1 MEIEFDPAK
10 DQANIAKHGI
20 SLAEAK
26 DFEIQAVVRDERR
39 NYDEDRFNA
48 FGLLHGRTY
57 CLTFAV
63 RAGRVRA
70 ISLRRA
76 RAKEYRRHVV

>member
-1 MEIEFDPAK
+1 VEIEFDPAK
-10 DQANIAKHGI
+10 DEANVAKHGV
-20 SLAEAK
+20 SLAAAK
-26 DFEIQAVVRDERR
+26 DFEIHAVVRDERR
-39 NYDEDRFNA
+39 AYAEDRFNA
-48 FGLLHGRTY
+48 FGVLHARFY

-63 RAGRVRA
+63 REGRIRA

>member
-10 DQANIAKHGI
+10 DRANIAKHGV
-20 SLAEAK
+20 SLAAAK

-48 FGLLHGRTY
+48 FGLLHGRAY

>member
-1 MEIEFDPAK
+1 MKIEVDPAK
-10 DQANIAKHGI
+10 DQVNVAKRGV
-20 SLAEAK
+20 SLAAAADLELH
-26 DFEIQAVVRDERR
+26 AVVHDVRRD
-39 NYDEDRFNA
+39 YDEDRFNA
-48 FGLLHGRTY
+48 FGLLDGRFY

-76 RAKEYRRHVV
+76 RAEEYHRHVP